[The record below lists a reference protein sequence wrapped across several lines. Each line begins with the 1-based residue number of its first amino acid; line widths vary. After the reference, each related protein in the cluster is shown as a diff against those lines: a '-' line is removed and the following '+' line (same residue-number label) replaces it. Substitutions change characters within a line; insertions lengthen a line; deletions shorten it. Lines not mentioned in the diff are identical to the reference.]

1 MTASSSPPKP
11 RPGPLQGI
19 RVLDFTAM
27 LAGPHCTRLMAD
39 LGAEIIKVEG
49 LEGDLIRGR
58 APLRDGHSTYFGALN
73 CGKKSLAI
81 DLKSSAAKAIIYQL
95 AKVCDVVVENFRPGV
110 MARLGFG
117 YATLATYNPK
127 LVYCSI
133 SGYGQSGPGAT
144 RAAYA
149 PIVHAASGYDAA
161 NLGYQV
167 EQDYPASTGIFIADI
182 LSGAYAFGAIQ
193 AALVH
198 RERTGQGQA
207 VDVSLMDSMLNLM
220 VFECQEAQFPSEQKR
235 PVYAPMKTRD
245 GHVII
250 APISQKNFEQMAD
263 AIGRPDLKTDNR
275 FSTNAAR
282 VQNWDELMTLI
293 EQWTEQRT
301 GIDIESIMDANSV
314 PCSRFLTVAD
324 ALKDP
329 QLAER
334 GSLSEIHDQAGQ
346 FLVPNA
352 PFQFLAT
359 RATAGPSV
367 SGLGAD
373 SMDVL
378 SGLLGFS
385 GENIDRLRR
394 DGVLSP
400 KPS

>member
-1 MTASSSPPKP
+1 VAGLHPAAEP

-27 LAGPHCTRLMAD
+27 LAGPHCARLMAD
-39 LGAEIIKVEG
+39 LGAEVIKIEG
-49 LEGDLIRGR
+49 LEGDLIRSR
-58 APLRDGHSTYFGALN
+58 PPLRDGNSTYFGALN
-73 CGKKSLAI
+73 CGKKSVAI
-81 DLKSSAAKAIIYQL
+81 DLKTDAAKSIIYAL
-95 AKVCDVVVENFRPGV
+95 AKQSDVVVENFRPGV
-110 MARLGFG
+110 MARLGFD
-117 YATLATYNPK
+117 YATLSRHNPK

-161 NLGYQV
+161 NLSYQPT
-167 EQDYPASTGIFIADI
+167 QDYPASTGIFTADI

-198 RERTGQGQA
+198 RERSGQGQA
-207 VDVSLMDSMLNLM
+207 IDVSLMDSMLNLM
-220 VFECQEAQFPSEQKR
+220 VFECQEAQFPSERRR

-250 APISQKNFEQMAD
+250 APISQKNFEQMAE
-263 AIGRPDLKTDNR
+263 AMQRPDLKTDVR
-275 FSTNAAR
+275 FATGQAR
-282 VQNWDELMTLI
+282 VENWTALMAVI
-293 EQWTEQRT
+293 EQWTEQHT
-301 GIDIESIMDANSV
+301 GIEIEAIMDANGV

-334 GSLSEIHDQAGQ
+334 GSLSRIKDGAGD

-352 PFQFLAT
+352 PFQFTTPTA
-359 RATAGPSV
+359 AGPTV

-373 SMDVL
+373 STDVL
-378 SGLLGFS
+378 SRLLGMS
-385 GENIDRLRR
+385 GEQIDTLRR
-394 DGVLSP
+394 QGVLSR
-400 KPS
+400 SD